1 MENWQALALKK
12 QKVLSSFLIKAKSK
26 DSESEDAAE

>member
-12 QKVLSSFLIKAKSK
+12 QKVLGIFSEIPEEETKSPK
-26 DSESEDAAE
+26 E

>member
-12 QKVLSSFLIKAKSK
+12 QMLLSSFLINKQKS
-26 DSESEDAAE
+26 SEEDE